1 MINFIIYEDELIFKE
16 EYIKVIH
23 RVMGS
28 DTSVYKIHHFS
39 SYTENLKNL
48 IENNREK
55 KIYILDIEVPN
66 SKSGIDLARQIRN
79 CHDWTSQIIMVT
91 AHEGLKEGD
100 FRSKVLML
108 NFISKYDDCYN
119 DLMKSLM
126 LAHEI
131 LTYDRQLSIMQEG
144 EIYQFPYDDIQYIE
158 KDLDTEYAVIH
169 TSKDLLSVRQSM
181 ISLLKQLDND
191 PRFIRTHRSCIVN
204 VYNIKSV
211 DFLNSIIKFK
221 NGKTT
226 DLLSRRYKRDLKE
239 HLLVKI

>member
-1 MINFIIYEDELIFKE
+1 MINFIIYEDEGIFKE

-28 DTSVYKIHHFS
+28 DTRVYKIHQFS

-79 CHDWTSQIIMVT
+79 SHDWISQIIMIT

-119 DLMKSLM
+119 DLYKSLM

-169 TSKDLLSVRQSM
+169 TSRELLSVRQSM

-204 VYNIKSV
+204 LYNIKSV

-239 HLLVKI
+239 HLLEKI